1 MAHVSITT
9 TQNIELNYDLASLG
23 DRIVAFIIDYAI
35 IAGYVITLL
44 MITGFSNNYF
54 GRGSAWVYILLMLPV
69 TMYSLLSEIFLDGQS
84 VGKRV
89 MGIKVISIDG
99 NPASMAQYL
108 IRWLFR
114 IVDFWLFGLVA
125 GVIAIAVSE
134 KHQRIGDIVA
144 GTTLIKTKPRT
155 ALQQTLY
162 VPVSADSYQVTYPE
176 VTHLRDADMQLI
188 KEVLLL
194 VQKSGNPMPSINTMR
209 KIEQV
214 LHIQNRNHSPVEFLE
229 TLLQDYNHLTAQV

>member
-89 MGIKVISIDG
+89 MGIKVISTDG
-99 NPASMAQYL
+99 NPASLAQYL

-162 VPVSADSYQVTYPE
+162 VPVTADSYKVTYPE
-176 VTHLRDADMQLI
+176 VTHLHDADMQLI

-194 VQKSGNPMPSINTMR
+194 VQKSGNPMPAINTMR